1 MPRKAPDKV
10 IEHRISLSNFE
21 RQRIDE
27 MITSYQAKSAV
38 NSVANVMGAV
48 SLPMLGVAALIWV
61 GFSIDDAI
69 DEIKSWTK
77 RAGNKVADWLTS
89 AGLINYTAD
98 EIGRAITATD
108 EEKVQVYEE
117 SIAFYNE
124 HPDNYSSAK
133 GKAYRRQLTDLE
145 SRDVI
150 LRKMLN
156 DIATGNTSG
165 MYKAGWVFQQ
175 MGNEQ
180 DKENTADLLQNWY
193 EYEGGPGDIDWEISD
208 PETEI

>member
-10 IEHRISLSNFE
+10 VEHRISLSNFE

-27 MITSYQAKSAV
+27 IITSYQAKSAV

-77 RAGNKVADWLTS
+77 KAGNKVADWVTK

-98 EIGRAITATD
+98 EIGRAITAND
-108 EEKVQVYEE
+108 EKKVQVYEE

-133 GKAYRRQLTDLE
+133 GKAYRRELTDLE

-165 MYKAGWVFQQ
+165 LYKAGWLFQQ
-175 MGNEQ
+175 TEG
-180 DKENTADLLQNWY
+180 DKDKTADFLQDWY
-193 EYEGGPGDIDWEISD
+193 EYEGGGGQIDWEISD
-208 PETEI
+208 SETSI